1 MKAFTAPIQPNRQF
15 QVTTGQK
22 LIPALSASISEI
34 MALVGAVTVA
44 AGIVFLSIWVAGMD
58 MNNILAAGTWGVAFL
73 FLGLAVD
80 NREPAALLQLIT
92 GVALL
97 TLAWLQNN
105 VSPDYAV
112 VSGVLVAT
120 WVAVTVF
127 RRLR

>member
-1 MKAFTAPIQPNRQF
+1 MKAFTAPIQQNRQF
-15 QVTTGQK
+15 QMTTGQK
-22 LIPALSASISEI
+22 LIPALSASIREI
-34 MALVGAVTVA
+34 MALVGAVTMA
-44 AGIVFLSIWVAGMD
+44 AGIVFLSIWVVGMGL
-58 MNNILAAGTWGVAFL
+58 NNILAAGTWGVAFL

-80 NREPAALLQLIT
+80 NREPAAFLQLIT

-97 TLAWLQNN
+97 SLALLQNN

-112 VSGVLVAT
+112 VSGGLVAT